1 AQSENNDEEEEEEEE
16 ERRRKE
22 EDAQARA
29 QEKEKEK
36 KAKAK
41 ESAREKAEE
50 KARAEAE
57 TRAKADAHAKEKQ
70 KGEGKGKG
78 KERAT
83 VESSESE
90 DASKPR
96 RSTRNNKKRKVT
108 HDPETAPPQKAPAPQ
123 PSAPAPVPAAR
134 SKPDPR
140 AASVHRER
148 SSQPT
153 PSVKIEEKIVTLE
166 DKDAKDRIEKGWVKG
181 WRYHIDSDNE
191 WAEEILVPT
200 AKPIAKGTGEGEKSL
215 GAEDTAQGVAPQ
227 SETKEGPKVTLWERS
242 FLTCGMGDYAT
253 KSDISTYPPS
263 RPRVSPPN
271 PKSSKRRAPANQDD
285 PDGDY
290 TTDYEEIMAKKR
302 KARTDPNAESDS
314 WNWNRSD
321 VELEQIPNDV
331 PLDDPL
337 KPSGVSV
344 GDRPVLLYDVRMAL
358 PRTIRNYG
366 RTLFRKVDADMRSL
380 AAQKNGLHWVE
391 TYSLKEWNDRG
402 IDKIEASM
410 HLGHVMII
418 RDTKL
423 QENEGWAYDMD
434 SATTIKTGSSPVDV
448 QDYCRVHKPS
458 GIKHYEESI
467 LSLVDPDK
475 RQPNRILNCL
485 NAPQQ
490 SPLIRIPRQK

>member
-1 AQSENNDEEEEEEEE
+1 MNQ
-16 ERRRKE
+16 
-22 EDAQARA
+22 
-29 QEKEKEK
+29 
-36 KAKAK
+36 
-41 ESAREKAEE
+41 
-50 KARAEAE
+50 
-57 TRAKADAHAKEKQ
+57 
-70 KGEGKGKG
+70 
-78 KERAT
+78 
-83 VESSESE
+83 
-90 DASKPR
+90 
-96 RSTRNNKKRKVT
+96 
-108 HDPETAPPQKAPAPQ
+108 TAPPQKAPAPQ

-134 SKPDPR
+134 SKP
-140 AASVHRER
+140 
-148 SSQPT
+148 T
-153 PSVKIEEKIVTLE
+153 PSVKIEKKIVILE

-215 GAEDTAQGVAPQ
+215 GAEDTAQGIAQQ

-242 FLTCGMGDYAT
+242 FLTCGMEDYAT
-253 KSDISTYPPS
+253 KADISTYPPS
-263 RPRVSPPN
+263 CPRVSPPN

-290 TTDYEEIMAKKR
+290 TTVYEEIMAKKR

-321 VELEQIPNDV
+321 IELEQIPNDV
-331 PLDDPL
+331 TLNDPL
-337 KPSGVSV
+337 KPSGVSI
-344 GDRPVLLYDVRMAL
+344 GDQPILLYDVCMVL

-366 RTLFRKVDADMRSL
+366 QTLFRKVDANMRSL

-391 TYSLKEWNDRG
+391 TYSLKEWNDCG

-423 QENEGWAYDMD
+423 QENEDWVYDMD
-434 SATTIKTGSSPVDV
+434 SATRIKTGSSSVDV
-448 QDYCRVHKPS
+448 QDYCKVHKPS
-458 GIKHYEESI
+458 SIKHYEESI
-467 LSLVDPDK
+467 FSLVDPDK
-475 RQPNRILNCL
+475 HQPNRILNCL